1 MLTLNERFVVTSS
14 GDKVGVF
21 LDIVDFQRLTKRLA
35 QLESV
40 ALLRKELN
48 LEAAAISGEE
58 VLAKPTLSVDDLR
71 QTIRHAFT
79 DAGFDTREKIVE
91 LVREIRREISSE
103 RIPASK

>member
-14 GDKVGVF
+14 GHKVGVF

-40 ALLRKELN
+40 ALLQKELN
-48 LEAAAISGEE
+48 LEAAVVSGEE
-58 VLAKPTLSVDDLR
+58 VLAKPTLSVDELR

-79 DAGFDTREKIVE
+79 DSGFDTREKIVE
-91 LVREIRREISSE
+91 LVKEIRREISSE
-103 RIPASK
+103 RTSASH